1 MPILAGG
8 QPPVT
13 QGLLAPPLPQ
23 IIAEAGLIPAP
34 PVDGPGTFILDDP
47 VNGRLDVNVLGATT
61 IWTDISA
68 FMLGFTIS
76 RPSTRLQGPLFQFQA
91 GTCTVTLDNSDA
103 RFDPDNLNGPYVTA
117 GLTRL
122 VPMVPVR
129 IRAVWNGVTYPL
141 FSGFADA
148 WAETAVDYEAGYSE
162 VTLSATDVF
171 KVLGG
176 LTLPAITPPAGASE
190 TSGARITRVL
200 DSARWYTSADKRT
213 IAAGTIFVQA
223 TSFGDTAMNLMQI
236 ASDSEVGLLYA
247 GPSGAVVFRD
257 RKALTSRSQSV
268 NVQGVFGDSGTAPEL
283 PYAMVARADDDTAL
297 ANDIQA
303 QSLGGT
309 LQEVTDPASLTRYL
323 FPRTYSR
330 SDLILLS
337 DADTAVWAQWVLFVS
352 KTAENRFE
360 SLTVDP
366 LAQPE
371 DLWPQVL
378 GRDFGDRIQVTKR
391 PQVPAAAVPADTL
404 LDQAGGVITDQGGS
418 ALASELPA
426 TAAQTL
432 TITKAEFVTGISH
445 SFDAGTS
452 AWQTTWTL
460 ADASKYGSGPPAGG
474 GILHLDDPAL
484 GRLDINVLSP

>member
-1 MPILAGG
+1 VPILAGG
-8 QPPVT
+8 QPP
-13 QGLLAPPLPQ
+13 PPPPTSQPLLPQ
-23 IIAEAGLIPAP
+23 IIVEAGLIPSS
-34 PVDGPGTFILDDP
+34 PVDGPGTFILNDP
-47 VNGRLDVNVLGATT
+47 VNGRLDTNVLGATT
-61 IWTDISA
+61 IWTDISVYVLA
-68 FMLGFTIS
+68 FTVS

-91 GTCTVTLDNSDA
+91 GTANITLDNSDA

-129 IRAVWNGVTYPL
+129 VRAVWNGVTYPL
-141 FSGFADA
+141 FSGFADG

-176 LTLPAITPPAGASE
+176 LNLPAINAPAGASE
-190 TSGARITRVL
+190 TSGARITRIL
-200 DSARWYTSADKRT
+200 NAARWYTSADKRT
-213 IAAGTIFVQA
+213 IAAGITLVQA
-223 TSFGDTAMNLMQI
+223 TAFGDTAKNLMHI
-236 ASDSEVGLLYA
+236 ASDSEVGLLFA
-247 GPSGAVVFRD
+247 GPTGAVVFRD
-257 RKALTSRSQSV
+257 RKALTTLSQSV
-268 NVQGVFGDSGTAPEL
+268 NVQAVFGDSGAAPEL

-303 QSLGGT
+303 QCVGGT
-309 LQEVTDPASLTRYL
+309 LQEVTDPASITRYL

-337 DADTAVWAQWVLFVS
+337 DADTAVWAQWLLFVS

-366 LAQPE
+366 LAQPQ

-391 PQVPAAAVPADTL
+391 PQVPALPVPADNL
-404 LDQAGGVITDQGGS
+404 IDQAGSGITDQAGTGI
-418 ALASELPA
+418 ASELP
-426 TAAQTL
+426 TTVPQTL
-432 TITKAEFVTGISH
+432 TITKAEFITGISH
-445 SFDAGTS
+445 AFDARTS
-452 AWQTTWTL
+452 AWATTWTL
-460 ADASKYGSGPPAGG
+460 ADASKYGSGPPPGG
-474 GILHLDDPAL
+474 GIFHLSDPVL